1 MTSTIPQAEVR
12 AAWLSYSLQLK
23 RSFGVVSDTVW
34 VKAPS
39 DDELKNVSQFELERL
54 ADYLKRQTA
63 ALKAF

>member
-1 MTSTIPQAEVR
+1 MANTNPQAEVR

-39 DDELKNVSQFELERL
+39 DDELESVSPFELERL
-54 ADYLKRQTA
+54 TDYLKRQTA
-63 ALKAF
+63 ALKTV